1 MSHYI
6 RIADSAYPL
15 TEQQIRAENPHTS
28 YPQIMPRDIE
38 GYGFVQNTAP
48 PAIDPIT
55 QSCTEAAPALVNDT
69 WTQQWQITD
78 LPAEQAAANLATA
91 KALKW
96 EQIKA
101 ERDRRKD
108 GGTLVAGK
116 WFHSDR
122 DSRIQQIGLV
132 LMGASIPTVEWK
144 TMDGT
149 FVTMSQTLAGGI
161 FAATAAL
168 DMALF
173 QVAELHN
180 AAMQASATP
189 DSYDFSGNWPAH
201 YQG

>member
-1 MSHYI
+1 MSYI
-6 RIADSAYPL
+6 RLSDAVYPVS
-15 TEQQIRAENPHTS
+15 EGAIRADNPNVS
-28 YPQIMPRDIE
+28 YPIPMPDSVP
-38 GYGFVQNTAP
+38 GYERVMDAAP
-48 PAIDPIT
+48 PAYDPIT
-55 QSCTEAAPALVNDT
+55 QTCTEAAPALVNGT
-69 WTQQWQITD
+69 WTQQWTVAD
-78 LPAEQAAANLATA
+78 LPAEQAAANLAQA
-91 KALKW
+91 KARKW

-108 GGTLVAGK
+108 GGTLVTGK

-122 DSRIQQIGLV
+122 DNRIQQIGLV

-144 TMDGT
+144 AMDGT
-149 FVTMSQTLAGGI
+149 FITMSQTLAGGI

-189 DSYDFSGNWPAH
+189 DSYDFSANWPAH